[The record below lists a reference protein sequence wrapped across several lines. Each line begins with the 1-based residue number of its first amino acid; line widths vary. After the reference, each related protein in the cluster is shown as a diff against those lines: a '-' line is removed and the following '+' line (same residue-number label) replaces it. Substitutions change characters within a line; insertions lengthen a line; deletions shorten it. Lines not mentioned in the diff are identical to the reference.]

1 MPVSIDGFLIDM
13 AEVEGHDFD
22 SDVTEDEVEDGGAFT
37 DNIKDLA
44 DVINLQGVV
53 TDTPIGDFVR
63 IREQATASGI
73 DEELPFLPSDEA
85 QSKLLAIRAAK
96 KPVIVQTSRGTFE
109 SMALT
114 KLNLPVTGET
124 GDALS
129 FSVSF
134 RKIRVVTNDR
144 VTIKVASPN
153 LGGKSKRAGVPVVV
167 VGRKAPNIRTASGR
181 SAEWN
186 PDKGR
191 YEYPTFAPGTESGR
205 GPGVPVPDSDLAGV
219 STADTRPA
227 AIEQGNATF
236 FDQESDEW
244 KNSDGSPVTRA
255 QQKAAVPADVAER
268 ADDQPWYT
276 GIGQIVSNVAG
287 IGT

>member
-13 AEVEGHDFD
+13 AETEGHDFD
-22 SDVTEDEVEDGGAFT
+22 SDVTEDEVEDGAAFT

-44 DVINLQGVV
+44 DVVNLQGIV
-53 TDTPIGDFVR
+53 TDTPIGDLLR

-85 QSKLLAIRAAK
+85 QAKLLAIRAAK
-96 KPVIVQTSRGTFE
+96 KPVIIQTSRGTFE

-114 KLNLPVTGET
+114 KLNLPVTGDT

-134 RKIRVVTNDR
+134 RKIRIVTNNR
-144 VTIKVASPN
+144 VTIRVAAPN
-153 LGGKSKRAGVPVVV
+153 LGGKSKLSGPPVVIAA
-167 VGRKAPNIRTASGR
+167 RPAPNIRTKSGR

-191 YEYPTFAPGTESGR
+191 YEYPVFDTSQPNGR
-205 GPGVPVPDSDLAGV
+205 GAGAPVPNSDLSGV
-219 STADTRPA
+219 STADTRPEA
-227 AIEQGNATF
+227 VEEGNATF
-236 FDQESDEW
+236 FDQEADEW
-244 KNSDGSPVTRA
+244 KNSDGTPVTRD
-255 QQKAAVPADVAER
+255 QKKSAVPPAVAAI
-268 ADDQPWYT
+268 ADDEPWYSDL
-276 GIGQIVSNVAG
+276 VKNVVGAG
-287 IGT
+287 F